1 MTRIHVYVA
10 DKSDATRRATV
21 RTVRESVDMRL
32 VGETGD
38 GWEAVDSAYRLDTD
52 VILMDIELNG
62 LSGIEAARKITEAG
76 LDTSV
81 LIYTSHDSES
91 YLTRTV
97 EAGARGYLL
106 KKNGADLLATAIRT
120 VHAGDVFFCPP
131 MMTMLVNNYL
141 KLLQNA
147 DGTDQY
153 RQLSAREREV
163 LTLIG
168 EGQTAQEIAKGLV
181 ISPHTVETYRK
192 RVMRKLELHSKTE
205 LVKYALRRGIVRLA
219 P

>member
-1 MTRIHVYVA
+1 
-10 DKSDATRRATV
+10 
-21 RTVRESVDMRL
+21 
-32 VGETGD
+32 
-38 GWEAVDSAYRLDTD
+38 
-52 VILMDIELNG
+52 
-62 LSGIEAARKITEAG
+62 
-76 LDTSV
+76 
-81 LIYTSHDSES
+81 
-91 YLTRTV
+91 
-97 EAGARGYLL
+97 
-106 KKNGADLLATAIRT
+106 
-120 VHAGDVFFCPP
+120 
-131 MMTMLVNNYL
+131 MMTMVVNNYL

-205 LVKYALRRGIVRLA
+205 LVKYALRRGIVRLV

>member
-1 MTRIHVYVA
+1 MRSIRET
-10 DKSDATRRATV
+10 SDIKP
-21 RTVRESVDMRL
+21 
-32 VGETGD
+32 VGETAG
-38 GWEAVDSAYRLDTD
+38 GWEAVDSAYRLDPD
-52 VILMDIELNG
+52 VILMDVELNG
-62 LSGIEAARKITEAG
+62 LSDIEATRKIIEAD
-76 LDTSV
+76 LDASV

-91 YLTRTV
+91 YLVRTL

-106 KKNGADLLATAIRT
+106 KKDGPDLLATAIRT

-131 MMTMLVNNYL
+131 MMTMLVNTHL
-141 KLLQNA
+141 KLLQSA
-147 DGTDQY
+147 DGTDRY
-153 RQLSAREREV
+153 GQLSAREREV
-163 LTLIG
+163 LTLIA
-168 EGQTAQEIAKGLV
+168 EGQTAQEISEGLV